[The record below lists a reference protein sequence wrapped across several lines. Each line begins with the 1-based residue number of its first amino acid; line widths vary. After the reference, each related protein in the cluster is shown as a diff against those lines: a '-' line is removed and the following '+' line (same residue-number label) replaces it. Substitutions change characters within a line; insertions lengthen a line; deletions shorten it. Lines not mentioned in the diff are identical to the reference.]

1 MDGQI
6 PHPQKNKKK
15 EKKKEREKQCSL
27 VFKSEDVRQ
36 TEEV

>member
-15 EKKKEREKQCSL
+15 EKKKREKQCSL
-27 VFKSEDVRQ
+27 VFKSEDVSQ

>member
-15 EKKKEREKQCSL
+15 EKKKREKQCSL